1 MNIKTY
7 LKGVGQIMLQNSWV
21 TGAFFLLG
29 IFVSS
34 WSMGIG
40 AVVGVIVG
48 TLSAVLFKYN
58 KEEIH
63 NGLYGFNGALV
74 GIALVFFFGF
84 SITTLILGAVFAI
97 LSTYI
102 MHFMMKKSWKPYTFP
117 FILTTWIAVLLINK
131 LSILSFVSQAG
142 ALAKLNIFSAITEGF
157 GQVMFQGSI
166 IAGILFFIG
175 IFLLSRKS
183 ALFALF
189 GSVLGMLFALG
200 LGMPLDAISIGLFG
214 YNAVLCAI
222 VFAGDGKKAIVSVY
236 VATAL
241 SVIILDGFMSFGLIA
256 LTAPFVFSTWITE
269 FIRNK
274 FAPK

>member
-1 MNIKTY
+1 MNLKTY

-29 IFVSS
+29 IFINS
-34 WSMGIG
+34 WMMGIG
-40 AVVGVIVG
+40 AVFGVAVG
-48 TLSAVLFKYN
+48 TLSAVLFKYS

-102 MHFMMKKSWKPYTFP
+102 MHFMMKKGWKPYTFP
-117 FILTTWIAVLLINK
+117 FILATWIAVLLINK
-131 LSILSFVSQAG
+131 LSILDMVSHAG

-175 IFLLSRKS
+175 IFLHSKKS
-183 ALFALF
+183 ALFALL
-189 GSVLGMLFALG
+189 GSILGMLFALG
-200 LGMPLDAISIGLFG
+200 LGMPIDAISIGLFG

-222 VFAGDGKKAIVSVY
+222 VFAGDSKKAIVSVF

-256 LTAPFVFSTWITE
+256 LTAPFVFSTWITL

>member
-175 IFLLSRKS
+175 IFLHSRKS

>member
-1 MNIKTY
+1 
-7 LKGVGQIMLQNSWV
+7 MLQNSWV

-29 IFVSS
+29 IFINS
-34 WSMGIG
+34 WMMGIG
-40 AVVGVIVG
+40 AVVGVAVG

-58 KEEIH
+58 KEEIQ

-102 MHFMMKKSWKPYTFP
+102 MHFMMSKGWKPYTFP
-117 FILTTWIAVLLINK
+117 FILATWVAIILINK
-131 LSILSFVSQAG
+131 LSILGMVSHAG

-175 IFLLSRKS
+175 IFLHSKKS
-183 ALFALF
+183 ALFALL
-189 GSVLGMLFALG
+189 GSILGMLFALG

-222 VFAGDGKKAIVSVY
+222 VFAGDGKKAIVSVF

-241 SVIILDGFMSFGLIA
+241 SVIILDGFMAFGLVA